1 MDMQQFG
8 KILISL
14 GLFLVLIGVVLY
26 FARSFPFL
34 GRLPGD
40 IRIEKPNFVFYFP
53 ITTSILISL
62 ILSLVLYLISRFR

>member
-14 GLFLVLIGVVLY
+14 GFFLVVIGAVFY
-26 FARSFPFL
+26 FAKSIPFL

-53 ITTSILISL
+53 LTTSILISI